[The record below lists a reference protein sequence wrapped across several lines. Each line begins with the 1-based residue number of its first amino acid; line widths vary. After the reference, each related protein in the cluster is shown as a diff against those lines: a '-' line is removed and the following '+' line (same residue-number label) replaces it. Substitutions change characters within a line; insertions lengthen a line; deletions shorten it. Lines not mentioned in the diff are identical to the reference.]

1 MTPLDRLHARLATLG
16 PIAVAVSGGVNS
28 LTLATAAHRALG
40 AGAMMYHAMSP
51 SVPLEATNR
60 TRALAAVE
68 GWQLEVFEDAF
79 RDSTVYDAI
88 SRRTTRQIVAGT
100 NLDDLAEHQKTI
112 ETARRF
118 GVRNPFVEAEIDQAT
133 VRRIAANLGL
143 ATPTDSQTAPNSYNG
158 MAVAEVVHQ
167 AERLVADRLSPR
179 IVRAHLSAP
188 NGVRCV
194 VIELDEQTLARL
206 DATEA
211 EHLQL
216 ALQTLA
222 ASVGVQTVAFSASKE
237 P

>member
-1 MTPLDRLHARLATLG
+1 LDRLHARLATLG
-16 PIAVAVSGGVNS
+16 PIAVAVSGGVDS

-40 AGAMMYHAMSP
+40 EGAMMYHVTSL

-60 TRALAAVE
+60 TRALAAAE
-68 GWQLEVFEDAF
+68 GWQLDVFETDTSF
-79 RDSTVYDAI
+79 YDAI
-88 SRRTTRQIVAGT
+88 ARRTTRQIVCGT
-100 NLDDLAEHQKTI
+100 NLDDIAEHYEI
-112 ETARRF
+112 LEEARKF
-118 GVRNPFVEAEIDQAT
+118 GVRRPFVEAEIDKAT

-143 ATPTDSQTAPNSYNG
+143 TALTDFPAAPSPYNG
-158 MAVAEVVHQ
+158 LAVAEVVHQ
-167 AERLVADRLSPR
+167 AERLVAERLSPR
-179 IVRAHLSAP
+179 IIRAHLSAP

-211 EHLQL
+211 ENLQI
-216 ALQTLA
+216 ALQTLT